1 MRRTIKAIERI
12 GPTIVQAVA
21 RPPAN
26 APAESDRQQRR
37 RDELED
43 ARQDEGAPTAQ
54 SGEPEEDDGVAAA
67 DRDRGLDEA
76 EDDVGQ
82 TEEPTKQP
90 CGSCSGHRRTLPSV
104 GSSVNICTTGG
115 LVSRYPGALRSPR
128 VTDFPGVVA
137 PPERTRLRQ
146 FAVRDEVSSIVWWV
160 LVGAAAGAIAGF
172 LIGGIGGRLA
182 MLLLR
187 LTSSG
192 LVLGVTSD
200 DGFEIGVISL
210 QSFNLLFAMAAL
222 GAMNGV
228 LYAAV
233 RTAIPVRLRLPLWVG
248 FAALVG
254 GSLFVH
260 EDGVDFTLI
269 SPVLLAIALFVL
281 LPGVAA
287 ALVVLLV
294 ERWDREVA
302 WRNRRL
308 TALVIV
314 ASLGST
320 FALVPAAF
328 LAIAALLVRR
338 AGARER
344 LLQVGRIVVP
354 VGLAAIA
361 VIAGIDLAAES
372 SRILP

>member
-1 MRRTIKAIERI
+1 M
-12 GPTIVQAVA
+12 
-21 RPPAN
+21 
-26 APAESDRQQRR
+26 
-37 RDELED
+37 
-43 ARQDEGAPTAQ
+43 
-54 SGEPEEDDGVAAA
+54 
-67 DRDRGLDEA
+67 
-76 EDDVGQ
+76 
-82 TEEPTKQP
+82 
-90 CGSCSGHRRTLPSV
+90 
-104 GSSVNICTTGG
+104 
-115 LVSRYPGALRSPR
+115 
-128 VTDFPGVVA
+128 TDFPGVVA